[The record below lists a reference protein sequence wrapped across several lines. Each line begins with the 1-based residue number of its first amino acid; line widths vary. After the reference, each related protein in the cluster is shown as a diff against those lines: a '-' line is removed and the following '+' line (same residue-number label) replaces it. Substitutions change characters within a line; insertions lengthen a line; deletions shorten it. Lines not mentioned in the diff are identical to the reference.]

1 MWIVMTASAHMPST
15 CRGKYRKVALVEVK
29 DPADMPSRI
38 DERDRR
44 IVQVRHQGNHH
55 FGKTDRGAYQRALAR
70 ANAECIKLNEEEQQ

>member
-15 CRGKYRKVALVEVK
+15 CRDKYRKVALIEIK

-44 IVQVRHQGNHH
+44 IVQVRHKGNHH
-55 FGKTDRGAYQRALAR
+55 FGKTDRGAYQRAVVAAQTLCDELNKE
-70 ANAECIKLNEEEQQ
+70 NA